1 MTRGRL
7 LLFFITAGLIL
18 AVILGIYFYRSNL
31 GTDQDEVT
39 ALLQDYVEK
48 ISSGDCESARQMMT
62 EETRNLLR
70 DPGTI
75 LGETI
80 YRELK
85 LKSVEKIYAEGNGR
99 YAADVILTVPDSLKI
114 MTKAGILFGE
124 KVAEEGP
131 VDDPDQVI
139 GDIYEQILSRD
150 DIPMLDNFLVVR
162 LVKQNHGLLIDGDL
176 SLQQVLE
183 GNIGAGSSVL
193 DALSGQ

>member
-1 MTRGRL
+1 MTRSRL
-7 LLFFITAGLIL
+7 LLFFIIAGLIL
-18 AVILGIYFYRSNL
+18 AVILGVYFYRSNL
-31 GTDQDEVT
+31 GADQDEVT
-39 ALLQDYVEK
+39 ALLQDYVNM
-48 ISSGDCESARQMMT
+48 ISSGDYESARQMMT
-62 EETRNLLR
+62 EETRSLLR

-80 YRELK
+80 YRELR

-99 YAADVILTVPDSLKI
+99 YAADVILTAPDSLKI

-139 GDIYEQILSRD
+139 GDIYKEILSRD

-162 LVKQNHGLLIDGDL
+162 LVKQKDGLLIDGDL

-183 GNIGAGSSVL
+183 GNIGSGSSVL